1 MLFHVK
7 RLEKK
12 PDILNAI
19 ASSKEILRFASDIS
33 GGVGGLVCNNLDALV
48 AISCAIYKEIG
59 GLFFAIV
66 ESREICE
73 QKHMSFDSFL
83 GGDLNLLVAPQ
94 KKDTD
99 LSGFLSFGEKSFG
112 HSYYQLLGGVPGFYF
127 LNKSTLEYEFLSQQE
142 TEKQE
147 IKIMVGKNIGQ
158 KKLIDKLSEWSYA
171 ASDHCSG
178 RGVYALRGGIL
189 DVFPPTASNPIR
201 IEFNGNKVES
211 IRIFNIETQ
220 LSVSSRSFYKI
231 YPPTTTLSSKKTK
244 QISLP

>member
-19 ASSKEILRFASDIS
+19 ASSKEILRFASDVS
-33 GGVGGLVCNNLDALV
+33 GGVGGLVCNNLDALA

-99 LSGFLSFGEKSFG
+99 LSGFLSFGEKSFDVND
-112 HSYYQLLGGVPGFYF
+112 LTRI
-127 LNKSTLEYEFLSQQE
+127 NEE
-142 TEKQE
+142 
-147 IKIMVGKNIGQ
+147 GKGYINI
-158 KKLIDKLSEWSYA
+158 
-171 ASDHCSG
+171 
-178 RGVYALRGGIL
+178 LRLTDIQDTG
-189 DVFPPTASNPIR
+189 
-201 IEFNGNKVES
+201 
-211 IRIFNIETQ
+211 
-220 LSVSSRSFYKI
+220 
-231 YPPTTTLSSKKTK
+231 
-244 QISLP
+244 